1 MYSFLLYTIVSVI
14 IFKISCVLITKLHYN
29 IKKKSYE
36 WLGDIRETWVG
47 GRGEEGWARALP
59 YMPKY
64 SLNDHK

>member
-1 MYSFLLYTIVSVI
+1 MYTIVSVLI
-14 IFKISCVLITKLHYN
+14 LEISYILTTNLHYN

-36 WLGDIRETWVG
+36 LLGAIIKTWVG